1 MTRKRRSPRKSP
13 PLLAKPPRVYVGPN
27 AARSLVGERGVLL
40 GSHRADWVDVV
51 EFDPRPGT
59 DIRRLVDLRFESAGP
74 WDVVGLSLSS
84 SDMRGRLEALLRDL
98 VPGDVV
104 MTENGPKVHSGAAWM
119 EAPLLTER
127 RKSST

>member
-1 MTRKRRSPRKSP
+1 M
-13 PLLAKPPRVYVGPN
+13 
-27 AARSLVGERGVLL
+27 LL

>member
-1 MTRKRRSPRKSP
+1 MIRNRRSPRKSP

-27 AARSLVGERGVLL
+27 AARSLGGERGVLL
-40 GSHRADWVDVV
+40 GAHRADWVDVL

-59 DIRRLVDLRFESAGP
+59 DIRRLVDLRFEGAGP

-84 SDMRGRLEALLRDL
+84 SDLLGRRQALLRDL

-104 MTENGPKVHSGAAWM
+104 VTEKGAKVHSGAAWM

-127 RKSST
+127 RKTSI